1 MQRWEK
7 VVEEF
12 CEGRNSDTEEAE
24 EGCEGGL
31 ADTKEEDRNN
41 MWELVKEFTKHT
53 RPDLKGEPEIR
64 QHIFLNDFLE
74 WGAKLGE
81 QRGWNREDVTRWSKN
96 VTYMIDNCEMLTREG
111 NNVWLEYLLDD

>member
-1 MQRWEK
+1 
-7 VVEEF
+7 
-12 CEGRNSDTEEAE
+12 
-24 EGCEGGL
+24 
-31 ADTKEEDRNN
+31 
-41 MWELVKEFTKHT
+41 MWEIVKEFTKHT

-96 VTYMIDNCEMLTREG
+96 VTYMIDNCEMFTREG
-111 NNVWLEYLLDD
+111 NNVWLEYPLDD